1 MHCHRSKRARESPH
15 YKRTFK
21 LKGAQSSGALE
32 QRGVGREVDS
42 MKTEL
47 FRITMAGTLALG
59 LMAAT
64 ETARAQQPLVVNIPF
79 AFAAG
84 RMALPAGEYRIQKV
98 AYDSSILLIE
108 RTDHAAGTVVMSLAA
123 QANAKQA
130 QSKLVFHRYDNRY
143 FLSQIWIAGSVR
155 GRELTKSPQEKEQSS
170 AAHNEMPDQVTI
182 VARLLAPKP

>member
-1 MHCHRSKRARESPH
+1 
-15 YKRTFK
+15 
-21 LKGAQSSGALE
+21 
-32 QRGVGREVDS
+32 

-170 AAHNEMPDQVTI
+170 ARTTKCRTRS
-182 VARLLAPKP
+182 RLLPASSHPSPSSLPERRAATPRESGEAPSGFPFVSSRECIHQIGSH

>member
-1 MHCHRSKRARESPH
+1 
-15 YKRTFK
+15 
-21 LKGAQSSGALE
+21 
-32 QRGVGREVDS
+32 

-84 RMALPAGEYRIQKV
+84 SEYRIQKV